1 MEVIGQSLPRADSW
15 EKVTGQAV
23 YALDFKL
30 PGMLYAKV
38 LRSPLAHARV
48 LNVDTEKAARLKGVR
63 ALATGRESN
72 LRRYGGAIADSY
84 FIAWDKVRFIGEPV
98 AALAAVDE
106 DTASEALELIKVD
119 YEELPPVFDSVAA
132 MEPTAP
138 LLHQGLAEY
147 RCSPRAQPVPGTNIA
162 GFFKLRKGD
171 IQSGFAQADEIFE
184 KEYRCQKAQHCPM
197 EVHNATAKADAS
209 GKITVWTC
217 TQAPFLVRASLCEGL
232 GVASD
237 KIRVIATYCG
247 GGFGGK
253 TGARMEPLAALLALK
268 ANGRP
273 VKAVMTREEEFTA
286 AEARHPCLIRIKS
299 GLRKDGRLSAVEIKV
314 VWDTGA
320 YALTGPFVNQKA
332 GISAAGPYQIPNLKI
347 DTYCV
352 YTNTLPAG
360 SFRGFGHPQTSW
372 AMESHMDIMA
382 AALGIDPLELR
393 LINGVEEG
401 SISATGERLHSV
413 GLKAALK
420 KSARVISWRSTNQP
434 QVGRGI
440 ACSHRATAEGTS
452 SSALIKVEGDG
463 RVNLLTS
470 TCELG
475 QGSKTAL
482 AQIAAQELG
491 VPYETVSL
499 ASPDTDV
506 TPFDYGTI
514 SSRSTFFVGNAVR
527 LAAAEAKERILEI
540 AAERLEANIRDLE
553 IDAGQV
559 FVKGSPDIR
568 ISLAQL
574 LAPGRH
580 GITRGYVT
588 GRGFF
593 TLAEEVIP
601 DKESGQSPRPTAFWI
616 YDAQAVQVRVDK
628 ETGEVN
634 ILKLSSANEVGKAIN
649 PASCQAQI
657 DGCMSFALSCAMLEE
672 LATNQ
677 GRIINPS
684 FLDYLTPSAVDMPP
698 ITTTLIEEPHPD
710 GPYGAK
716 GSGEGAGAPLA
727 AAIANAIYNAVGVR
741 ILNGPI
747 TPEKVLAALKEKK
760 G

>member
-1 MEVIGQSLPRADSW
+1 VRA
-15 EKVTGQAV
+15 VATGQDA
-23 YALDFKL
+23 
-30 PGMLYAKV
+30 
-38 LRSPLAHARV
+38 
-48 LNVDTEKAARLKGVR
+48 
-63 ALATGRESN
+63 N
-72 LRRYGGAIADSY
+72 LRRYGGAIADGY
-84 FIAWDKVRFIGEPV
+84 FLAKDKVRFIGEPV

-119 YEELPPVFDSVAA
+119 YQELPPVFDSLAA
-132 MEPTAP
+132 MEPSAP
-138 LLHQGLAEY
+138 TLHEELAQY
-147 RCSPRAQPVPGTNIA
+147 RSSPRAQPVPGTNIA
-162 GFFKLRKGD
+162 GYFKLRKGD
-171 IQSGFAQADEIFE
+171 IEQGLAQADEIFE
-184 KEYRCQKAQHCPM
+184 KEYHCQKAQHCPM
-197 EVHNATAKADAS
+197 EVHNATAKADAT
-209 GKITVWTC
+209 GKLTVWTS

-232 GVASD
+232 GVGSD
-237 KIRVIATYCG
+237 KVRVIAPYCG

-299 GLRKDGRLSAVEIKV
+299 GIRKDGRISGVAMKIF
-314 VWDTGA
+314 WDTGA

-347 DTYCV
+347 DTYCL

-372 AMESHMDIMA
+372 AVESHLDIMA
-382 AALGIDPLELR
+382 AALGLEPLEIR

-401 SISATGERLHSV
+401 SISATGEKLHSV

-420 KSARVISWRSTNQP
+420 QSAQHIGWKSAEKPHT
-434 QVGRGI
+434 GRGI

-452 SSALIKVEGDG
+452 SSALIKLEDDG

-491 VPYETVSL
+491 IPYETVSVS
-499 ASPDTDV
+499 SPDTDV

-527 LAAAEAKERILEI
+527 LAAAEAKERLLKL
-540 AAERLEANIRDLE
+540 AAERLEANLADLE
-553 IDAGQV
+553 IDAGYL

-568 ISLAQL
+568 VSLAQL
-574 LAPGRH
+574 LAPGKH
-580 GITRGYVT
+580 GVSRGYVT

-593 TLAEEVIP
+593 TLTEEVIP
-601 DKESGQSPRPTAFWI
+601 DREQGQSPRPTAFWI
-616 YDAQAVQVRVDK
+616 YDAQAVKLSVDE

-634 ILKLSSANEVGKAIN
+634 ILKISSANEVGKAVN

-672 LATNQ
+672 LTTSQ
-677 GRIINPS
+677 GRIVNPS
-684 FLDYLTPSAVDMPP
+684 FLDYLIPSALDIPP
-698 ITTTLIEEPHPD
+698 ITTSLIEEPHPD

-716 GSGEGAGAPLA
+716 GSGENAATPLA
-727 AAIANAIYNAVGVR
+727 PAIGNAIYNAVGVR
-741 ILNGPI
+741 ILDGPI
-747 TPEKVLAALKEKK
+747 TPEKVLNALKERK
-760 G
+760 GK